1 MGRENVW
8 VWECGWILCVSG
20 LWAVGCLLEQ
30 RDQISS
36 AHEKFPLRNVR
47 DHGPDESQE
56 WGKEDLD

>member
-1 MGRENVW
+1 M
-8 VWECGWILCVSG
+8 SG